1 MTQGRGVV
9 IFLQVYSSGYM
20 MVGKL
25 KYRGESFNVDSKSNY
40 GLGTSGSFSSVSKFY
55 YTCANEFAHV
65 LIQFILE

>member
-1 MTQGRGVV
+1 MTQGCGVV

-40 GLGTSGSFSSVSKFY
+40 GLGTSGSFSSVSK
-55 YTCANEFAHV
+55 
-65 LIQFILE
+65 LD